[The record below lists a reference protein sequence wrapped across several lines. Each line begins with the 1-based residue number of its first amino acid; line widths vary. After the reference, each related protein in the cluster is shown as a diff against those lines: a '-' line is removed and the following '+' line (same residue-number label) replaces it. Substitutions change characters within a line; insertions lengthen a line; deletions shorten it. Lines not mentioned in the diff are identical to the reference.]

1 MKIKKVWLSVA
12 VLSFACGGGGE
23 SPTGPTVNTG
33 SCSTLGQVTFVRDRM
48 LDIYLWY
55 REVPNLSPAS
65 FSSPQ
70 AYLDAARYRQFDT
83 SFSFLISRAD
93 YNALFL
99 ESSSVAIGI
108 SYVRTGETEL
118 RLTEVQPGSP
128 ASDAGLERGDF
139 LIAVNGKTVA
149 ELLQTGEINTI
160 FGPRQAG
167 VAVDLAWRKPAGGEL
182 RATLVKRTISITT
195 VRATRVLDAG
205 GMRVGYVF
213 YRDFVQPSVD
223 LLNAAFTEMG
233 AAGATELVLDLRYN
247 PGGDTGVMQHLAGLL
262 AGARAQGQVF
272 VEMAYNDKNTSRNT
286 IQRFARPP
294 AALSLSRLVVIT
306 TRTSASASES
316 IINGLRPYIPVVM
329 VGDTTYGKPVG
340 QAGFE
345 FCDSLFFPVSF
356 AVRNARGEGDY
367 FGGIPADCAAGDDL
381 DYQLGD
387 AREASLAEAI
397 GYLRN
402 GSCSG
407 RATAAARVLAAREAL
422 WPQPAVDPWQQM
434 IGLY

>member
-1 MKIKKVWLSVA
+1 MKKPWLCA
-12 VLSFACGGGGE
+12 VLFSFACGGGGE
-23 SPTGPTVNTG
+23 SPTTPTTSTG
-33 SCSTLGQVTFVRDRM
+33 SCSTLGQVTYVRDRM
-48 LDIYLWY
+48 VDIYLWY
-55 REVPNLSPAS
+55 REVPNLNVAS
-65 FSSPQ
+65 FSSPE
-70 AYLDAARYRQFDT
+70 AYLEAARYRQFDT
-83 SFSFLISRAD
+83 SFSFIISRAD

-108 SYVRTGETEL
+108 TYVRTGEADL

-128 ASDAGLERGDF
+128 AGDAGLERGDY
-139 LIAVNGKTVA
+139 LVAVNGKTVA
-149 ELLQTGEINTI
+149 ELLQTGEISTI

-167 VAVDLAWRKPAGGEL
+167 VAVDLVWRKPAGGEL
-182 RATLVKRTISITT
+182 RATLVKRTITIPT
-195 VRATRVLDAG
+195 VRATRVLDVG

-213 YRDFVQPSVD
+213 YRDFIQPSVD
-223 LLNAAFTEMG
+223 PLNAAFAEMA
-233 AAGATELVLDLRYN
+233 AAGATELILDLRYN
-247 PGGDTGVMQHLAGLL
+247 PGGDTSVMQHLAGLL

-272 VEMAYNDKNTSRNT
+272 VEFSYNDKNTSRNT
-286 IQRFARPP
+286 VQRFTRPA

-316 IINGLRPYIPVVM
+316 IINGLRPYIPVVV

-345 FCDSLFFPVSF
+345 FCESLFFPVSF
-356 AVRNARGEGDY
+356 VVRNARGEGDY

-381 DYQLGD
+381 DHPLGE
-387 AREASLAEAI
+387 AAEASTAEAI
-397 GYLRN
+397 NYLRS

-407 RATAAARVLAAREAL
+407 RSAEVARVLTEREAR
-422 WPQPAVDPWQQM
+422 WPQPPVDPWQQF